1 MGFHYVHPQEAST
14 DSEYEFCVPSFT
26 SQVWL
31 FTMKKVS
38 ATGGRAVE
46 LQCNVAKVFCT
57 YSHLSLA
64 NTTLKAHYIA
74 PDHVTVSSGRLARV
88 LQLSMRLPLVEFSE
102 TDVHLPVAISYTWIH
117 TEDIA
122 SPVTFIN
129 TALRNPQIVHRKRNE
144 GDSHQCSR
152 LFQNIGMPRPRV
164 VRPKFTFVVSLTPR
178 HIGGHCGNITPPHT
192 HTNTK
197 RHN

>member
-1 MGFHYVHPQEAST
+1 MECQHAEDSAVAAWSPHFSWRDVQNMGFHYVHPQEAST

-88 LQLSMRLPLVEFSE
+88 LQLSMRLPLV
-102 TDVHLPVAISYTWIH
+102 
-117 TEDIA
+117 
-122 SPVTFIN
+122 
-129 TALRNPQIVHRKRNE
+129 
-144 GDSHQCSR
+144 
-152 LFQNIGMPRPRV
+152 
-164 VRPKFTFVVSLTPR
+164 
-178 HIGGHCGNITPPHT
+178 
-192 HTNTK
+192 
-197 RHN
+197 